1 VSQAEVS
8 EEVLWL
14 LSYYRSSEIRGSLF
28 FGRLANALRPGPIQ
42 HDLSKHFAD
51 EAQHA
56 WYWTDC
62 IDRLGARPMKLDEAY
77 QDQYLEA
84 AGLPANMMEI
94 LAITFV
100 FEHRVIDQY
109 NRHLKAPT
117 VHPQIQDTIRR
128 IMKDEGWHLYWV
140 RKALDGMEERFG
152 ADEVERTL
160 ERFRQADRE
169 VYAKTLAEHTDVLS
183 IVLGPTGVEGDIDAD
198 DDHR

>member
-1 VSQAEVS
+1 MARGEVS

-28 FGRLANALRPGPIQ
+28 FGRLAHALRPGPIQ

-62 IDRLGARPMKLDEAY
+62 IDRLGASPTKVDEAY

-84 AGLPANMMEI
+84 AGLPANIMEI
-94 LAITFV
+94 LAVTFV

-109 NRHLKAPT
+109 NRHLKAAD
-117 VHPQIQDTIRR
+117 VHPEIQATIRR
-128 IMKDEGWHLYWV
+128 IMADEGWHLYWV
-140 RKALDGMEERFG
+140 RKALDGMEERLG
-152 ADEVERTL
+152 AGEVEATL

-169 VYAKTLAEHTDVLS
+169 VYAQTLAEHRDVLS
-183 IVLGPTGVEGDIDAD
+183 IVIGGTD
-198 DDHR
+198 DDHDQR

>member
-1 VSQAEVS
+1 MSRSEVS

-62 IDRLGARPMKLDEAY
+62 IDRLGARPVKLDEAY

-84 AGLPANMMEI
+84 AGLPANIMEI
-94 LAITFV
+94 LAVTYV

-109 NRHLKAPT
+109 NRHLKAAA
-117 VHPQIQDTIRR
+117 VHPEIAATIRR

-140 RKALDGMEERFG
+140 RKALDDMEARFG
-152 ADEVERTL
+152 ADEVNGALARY
-160 ERFRQADRE
+160 RQADSE
-169 VYAKTLAEHTDVLS
+169 VYAKTLAEHAEIVS
-183 IVLGPTGVEGDIDAD
+183 IVLGGNDEHDS
-198 DDHR
+198 HR